1 MFDGNIL
8 RAFATLGLIVSLFGV
23 LLWMIKKYTGKTRK
37 NASGIEMEILSKI
50 SLQPKN
56 QLFVV
61 KAGTKTLLLGVSEKS
76 ITSLADLSE
85 NLPPKENFD
94 NVLKQTQQN
103 KLPIGNK
110 VDAITEND
118 LSFRKFLMST
128 LSKSN

>member
-8 RAFATLGLIVSLFGV
+8 RAFATLGIIVSLFGV
-23 LLWMIKKYTGKTRK
+23 LLWLIKKYTGKTRK
-37 NASGIEMEILSKI
+37 NTSGIDMEIISKI
-50 SLQPKN
+50 TLQPKN

-61 KAGTKTLLLGVSEKS
+61 KAGTKTLLLGVSEKN

-85 NLPPKENFD
+85 SVPEKHNFD
-94 NVLKQTQQN
+94 TVLKQTQQN
-103 KLPIGNK
+103 KLPVGNK
-110 VDAITEND
+110 VDPITEND